1 MSKRQ
6 EPGNDSQNDTI
17 PVNAVESSARTESG
31 GERSAKGEPPERVI
45 PGKTP
50 KWIWVAAL
58 VLCILALTGYVFW
71 ARSGKPQ
78 PGTDKKGGGA
88 AARSVPVAAVQAKK
102 GDIGVYLAGLGS
114 VMPNNTVTVKSRVDG
129 QLMEVLFR
137 EGQIVRS
144 GELLARIDPRPFEA
158 QLAQVEGQLARD
170 QALLKNAELDLA
182 RYRTLL
188 EQDSIASQQI
198 DTQEAL
204 VRQYE
209 GTVKADQGQVES
221 AKLQLAYSRVTA
233 PIGGRVGLRLVD
245 AGNMIH
251 ATDPNG
257 LIVITQLQPVT
268 VIFSIPEDSLPVL
281 QTRMKG
287 GKKIPVEAWDREGK
301 RKIATGYL
309 FTVDNQIDPTTGTVK
324 LKAVFENSGNELF
337 PSQFVNARLLMDV
350 VRGTVVAPAA
360 AIQRSTRGIFVYV
373 VKPDNTAEMRPV
385 SLGPAQGDDQSIRE
399 GVAPGERIV
408 VDGADRL
415 RDGAKVELQAPGGNG
430 APRGGT
436 VGRPGDG
443 GKK

>member
-6 EPGNDSQNDTI
+6 EPGNDSRNGTI
-17 PVNAVESSARTESG
+17 PVGTVASSVSTKAED
-31 GERSAKGEPPERVI
+31 EQSAKREPPKRAI
-45 PGKTP
+45 PGKRLI
-50 KWIWVAAL
+50 WGWVAAL
-58 VLCILALTGYVFW
+58 VLCLLALAGYAFL
-71 ARSGKPQ
+71 ARSGKAQ
-78 PGTDKKGGGA
+78 SGADKKGGA
-88 AARSVPVAAVQAKK
+88 AARSMPVAAVPAKK
-102 GDIGVYLAGLGS
+102 GDMGVYLAGLGS
-114 VMPNNTVTVKSRVDG
+114 VTPNNTVTVRSRVDG
-129 QLMEVLFR
+129 ELMEVLFR
-137 EGQIVRS
+137 EGEVVKS
-144 GELLARIDPRPFEA
+144 GQLLARIDPRPFET
-158 QLAQVEGQLARD
+158 LLTQVEGQLARD

-188 EQDSIASQQI
+188 QQDSIASQQI

-221 AKLQLAYSRVTA
+221 AKLQLAYSRITA

-251 ATDPNG
+251 ASDPNG

-268 VIFSIPEDSLPVL
+268 VIFSIPEDSLPEL
-281 QTRMKG
+281 LARMKG

-337 PSQFVNARLLMDV
+337 PNQFVNARLLMDV
-350 VRGTVVAPAA
+350 VRGTVVVPTA
-360 AIQRSTRGIFVYV
+360 AIQRSTRGTFVFV
-373 VKPDNTAEMRPV
+373 VKPDKTAEMRPV

-399 GVAPGERIV
+399 GVAPGELIV

-415 RDGAKVELQAPGGNG
+415 RDGAKVDLQTSGGNDG
-430 APRGGT
+430 QRGGT
-436 VGRPGDG
+436 GGRQGNG